1 MRNRAARTA
10 ILVAATWIA
19 TAIPGG
25 HAHIAAA
32 APASSTPSF
41 PASPAR
47 LTLPVSPLS
56 EDERVLHALNRL
68 GYGPRPGDVARVRQ
82 MGLAVYL
89 DRQLHPEDV
98 ADPRVA
104 DALAGYT
111 VVGASTAELV
121 RDYPQPTPEMRQR
134 VAKGDLSRR
143 ELREMLPPGRRPAFV
158 TAQMQG
164 ALVTR
169 ALITERQL
177 EEVLAGFWFNHFN
190 VYSQKGAVRWM
201 VPAYERE
208 AIRPHVLG
216 KFGDLVLATA
226 RHPAMLFYLDNW
238 LSTRADLGIPRG
250 PNAGRASGLN
260 ENYARELMELHTL
273 GVDGGYTQQDVTEV
287 ARAFTGWT
295 IERPRE
301 GGGYV
306 FRARAHDSGAKRVLG
321 ETIPA
326 GGGER
331 DGERV
336 IDILVRHPATAR
348 FISSKLARHFVSDD
362 PPPALVDRMAATFRS
377 TGGDIRAV
385 MSTLISAPEFWS
397 REAYR
402 AKIKTPFEV
411 VISAARALDAHLTA
425 VTTVTVRRQGGIAG
439 GGGGLELAREVGRL
453 GQPMYEAQPPT
464 GYPDR
469 AEAWVNTGALLGR
482 MNFALGLAHNRF
494 GGAPVD
500 LTTLLGSVD
509 RAQPGQVLDRLLA
522 AVLQGAASPQTRAV
536 LAAQLE
542 SPEIT
547 RTTADDRVSKDTDVE
562 KLTALVL
569 GSPEFQRR

>member
-1 MRNRAARTA
+1 M
-10 ILVAATWIA
+10 
-19 TAIPGG
+19 
-25 HAHIAAA
+25 
-32 APASSTPSF
+32 
-41 PASPAR
+41 
-47 LTLPVSPLS
+47 
-56 EDERVLHALNRL
+56 LHALNRL
-68 GYGPRPGDVARVRQ
+68 GYGPRPGEIERVRHK
-82 MGLAVYL
+82 GLATYL
-89 DRQLHPEDV
+89 DRQLHPEAV
-98 ADPRVA
+98 PNPAVA

-111 VVGASTAELV
+111 VIGATTAELV
-121 RDYPQPTPEMRQR
+121 RDYPQPSPEMRQR
-134 VAKGDLSRR
+134 LAKGDVGRR
-143 ELREMLPPGRRPAFV
+143 ELREMLPPGRRPAVV
-158 TAQMQG
+158 TAQLQG

-169 ALITERQL
+169 ALVSERQL

-201 VPAYERE
+201 VPAYERD

-216 KFGDLVLATA
+216 TFGDLVRATA

-238 LSTRADLGIPRG
+238 LSTRADLVIPRG
-250 PNAGRASGLN
+250 PNAGRAAGLN

-295 IERPRE
+295 IDRPRE
-301 GGGYV
+301 GGGYL
-306 FRARAHDSGAKRVLG
+306 FRARAHDSGVKRVLG

-326 GGGER
+326 GGGEQ

-348 FISSKLARHFVSDD
+348 FISSKLARHFVSDE
-362 PPPALVDRMAATFRS
+362 PPPALVERMAATFRT

-385 MSTLISAPEFWS
+385 MTTLVSAPEFWS
-397 REAYR
+397 RDAYR

-411 VISAARALDAHLTA
+411 VTSAARALDVRLAPLTSA
-425 VTTVTVRRQGGIAG
+425 TRVVAGRQRARADTG

-469 AEAWVNTGALLGR
+469 AESWVNTGALLGR
-482 MNFALGLAHNRF
+482 MNFALALAHGRV
-494 GGAPVD
+494 GGASVD
-500 LTTLLGSVD
+500 LSGLLEGVD
-509 RAQPGQVLDRLLA
+509 RTQPDHVLDRLLA
-522 AVLQGAASPQTRAV
+522 VVLHGAATPQTRAV
-536 LAAQLE
+536 LAAQLG

-547 RTTADDRVSKDTDVE
+547 RTTSDDRVSKDTDVE